1 LSPASNKI
9 LIVDD
14 EMSIR
19 RSLRTT
25 LTALHF
31 ETTEAARGEEAVSLV
46 RTARFDCVLL
56 DLNMPGI
63 GGLEACRR
71 IRLVS
76 LRVPI
81 LVVTVRDSAA
91 DTVEALEAGADDYI
105 TKPFDL
111 RELLARISAAIRR
124 STLDYEGKSQEPIN
138 IGDIELDPRQRVVRK
153 TGTAVHLTPK
163 EFELLHYLMANCGK
177 PVSHQRLL
185 KSVWGT
191 EYQAEDESLR
201 TFIRQLR
208 KKLED
213 DPGNPR
219 YLLTEPH
226 IGYRFV
232 AGEIGGADTPA
243 VAHRA

>member
-1 LSPASNKI
+1 MSTAINKI

-25 LTALHF
+25 LTACCF
-31 ETTEAARGEEAVSLV
+31 DVTEAARGEEALSLV
-46 RTARFDCVLL
+46 RTVHFDCVLL
-56 DLNMPGI
+56 DMNMPGI
-63 GGLEACRR
+63 GGLETCRR

-76 LRVPI
+76 RRLPI
-81 LVVTVRDSAA
+81 LVLTVRDSAL

-105 TKPFDL
+105 TKPFNL
-111 RELLARISAAIRR
+111 HELIARMRAAIRR
-124 STLDYEGKSQEPIN
+124 SSLDYETKAQAPIS
-138 IGDIELDPRQRVVRK
+138 IGDIELDPERRVVKK
-153 TGTAVHLTPK
+153 TGTPVHLTPK
-163 EFELLHYLMANCGK
+163 EFELLHHLMSSSGK
-177 PVSHQRLL
+177 PVSHERLL

-191 EYQAEDESLR
+191 GYHAEHESLR
-201 TFIRQLR
+201 TLIRQIR

-226 IGYRFV
+226 IGYRFIND
-232 AGEIGGADTPA
+232 G
-243 VAHRA
+243 

>member
-1 LSPASNKI
+1 
-9 LIVDD
+9 VG
-14 EMSIR
+14 IR

-25 LTALHF
+25 LTSHCF
-31 ETTEAARGEEAVSLV
+31 DITEAARGEEALSLV
-46 RTARFDCVLL
+46 RTGRYDCVLL

-63 GGLEACRR
+63 GGLETCRR

-76 LRVPI
+76 QRLPI
-81 LVVTVRDSAA
+81 LVVTVRDSAF

-105 TKPFDL
+105 TKPFNL
-111 RELLARISAAIRR
+111 RELIARVRAAIRR
-124 STLDYEGKSQEPIN
+124 ATLEYETKAQGQVR
-138 IGDIELDPRQRVVRK
+138 IGDIELDTERRVVRK
-153 TGTAVHLTPK
+153 AGSSVHLTPK
-163 EFELLHYLMANCGK
+163 EFDLLHHLMSNSGK
-177 PVSHQRLL
+177 PVSHEGLL

-191 EYQAEDESLR
+191 GYQAEHESLR

-226 IGYRFV
+226 IGYRF
-232 AGEIGGADTPA
+232 IGPEDTSDLVDPS
-243 VAHRA
+243 

>member
-1 LSPASNKI
+1 
-9 LIVDD
+9 
-14 EMSIR
+14 
-19 RSLRTT
+19 
-25 LTALHF
+25 
-31 ETTEAARGEEAVSLV
+31 
-46 RTARFDCVLL
+46 L

-76 LRVPI
+76 QRLPI
-81 LVVTVRDSAA
+81 LIVTVRDSAA

-105 TKPFDL
+105 TKPFNL
-111 RELLARISAAIRR
+111 RELIARMHSAIRR
-124 STLDYEGKSQEPIN
+124 STLDCEAKSQGPIS
-138 IGDIELDPRQRVVRK
+138 IGDIELDPERRVVRK
-153 TGTAVHLTPK
+153 TGIAVHLTPK

-185 KSVWGT
+185 KSVC
-191 EYQAEDESLR
+191 
-201 TFIRQLR
+201 
-208 KKLED
+208 
-213 DPGNPR
+213 

-243 VAHRA
+243 VADRL